1 MHRNLKIIAG
11 VLALGAAGAVLAQ
24 SVEGL
29 DLQAIQNTAERQGQ
43 DMAGFLK
50 QVVNRG
56 DEVKVAAQEAADTGM
71 EQMRRLDTSKLP
83 KMAGGDVD
91 LDELV
96 AGAQDSLKDPKGAPL
111 FIAFASLSMPQDAL
125 KRMIQD
131 VTHAGGVVVF
141 RGLPQNNGKA
151 FIQGMRAVVDQGSEA
166 NISID
171 PRLFRAFD
179 VKAAP
184 TYVAVSTGFRPCD
197 GLDCV
202 TDVPAFDR
210 LVGNVTTQYAL
221 ERFAQGNGAGA
232 AVARVALGN
241 MVGKP

>member
-11 VLALGAAGAVLAQ
+11 VVALGAAGAVLAQ
-24 SVEGL
+24 SMEGL

-71 EQMRRLDTSKLP
+71 AQMRRLDSTKLP
-83 KMAGGDVD
+83 KVAGGDVD

-202 TDVPAFDR
+202 TQVPPFDR

-232 AVARVALGN
+232 AVAKVALGN